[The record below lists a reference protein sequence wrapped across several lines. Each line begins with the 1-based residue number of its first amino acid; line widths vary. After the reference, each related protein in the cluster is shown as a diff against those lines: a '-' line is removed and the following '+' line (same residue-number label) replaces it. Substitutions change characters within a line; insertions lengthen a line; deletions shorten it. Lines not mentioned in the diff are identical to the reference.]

1 MSGKT
6 QRIVVLGVGS
16 ELYGDDAV
24 GVVVARRV
32 KQMDLGPNVEVI
44 EGHTGGLNL
53 LFDMEGADWAI
64 VVDAVDFGGQPGEI
78 CVFEAEDADLVMAR
92 RVASL
97 HHVSLAD
104 VLELGRETGI
114 TPRVTVVGI
123 QPGVKGFGRELSEAV
138 AQQVEAAAQAVVD
151 LVASCRDGSDCGRTH
166 AQDGGATC

>member
-1 MSGKT
+1 M
-6 QRIVVLGVGS
+6 VLGVGN
-16 ELYGDDAV
+16 ELHGDDAV
-24 GVVVARRV
+24 GVVVARRL
-32 KQMDLGPNVEVI
+32 KEMGLGENVEIV

-78 CVFEAEDADLVMAR
+78 CVFEAEDADLVTAQ

-104 VLELGRETGI
+104 VLELGREAGI

-123 QPGVKGFGRELSEAV
+123 QPGAMGFGRDLSAAV
-138 AQQVEAAAQAVVD
+138 AQQVEAAVRTVAD
-151 LVASCRDGSDCGRTH
+151 LVAGARQTSATPNTCFLDRGAGTEGGSTH
-166 AQDGGATC
+166 